1 MTAAD
6 DYINRVLD
14 HLPRGTPMRE
24 QIAMEL
30 RGNIAERLES
40 GQPVADVLRQLGD
53 PTTLAESYLSA
64 LPLVSGSFLRRG
76 VAKLIDV
83 IVVVLTILVLVGLP
97 TYWVANRQQWP
108 FLLGFGMLLIILAA
122 SFGFGLY
129 TIVAEHWLGLT
140 LGKRALGLRVVRE
153 SGAPIGL
160 GQSIVR
166 QLPMFLQVYWI
177 DVLFALFTDK
187 SQRAFELL
195 SKTRVVTETQSLGPE
210 GDHRIDPGR
219 TPRRVH
225 DRGADAER
233 PR

>member
-6 DYINRVLD
+6 DYINGVLD
-14 HLPRGTPMRE
+14 HLPQRTPLRE

-30 RGNIAERLES
+30 RGHIAARLES
-40 GQPVADVLRQLGD
+40 GQAEADVLRQLGD

-64 LPLVSGSFLRRG
+64 VPLVSASFLQRG
-76 VAKLIDV
+76 LAKSIDV
-83 IVVVLTILVLVGLP
+83 FLVVLTIGLFVGLP
-97 TYWVANRQQWP
+97 VFWVAGHQEWP
-108 FLLGFGMLLIILAA
+108 FVFGFGVLLMVFAA

-129 TIVAEHWLGLT
+129 TIVAEHWLGFT

-187 SQRAFELL
+187 NQRAFELL
-195 SKTRVVTETQSLGPE
+195 SKTRVVTEAPA
-210 GDHRIDPGR
+210 I
-219 TPRRVH
+219 
-225 DRGADAER
+225 
-233 PR
+233 

>member
-1 MTAAD
+1 MTAVD
-6 DYINRVLD
+6 DFINRVLD
-14 HLPRGTPMRE
+14 HLPSGTPMRA

-30 RGNIAERLES
+30 RGHIAERLES
-40 GQPVADVLRQLGD
+40 GLPLEDVLRQLGD
-53 PTTLAESYLSA
+53 PRTLAESYLSA
-64 LPLVSGSFLRRG
+64 VPLVSASFLDRG
-76 VAKLIDV
+76 IAKLIDV
-83 IVVVLTILVLVGLP
+83 IVVVLTVLLLVGLP
-97 TYWVANRQQWP
+97 IFWVAGHEK
-108 FLLGFGMLLIILAA
+108 FGVLVGFGLLLIVLGA

-129 TIVAEHWLGLT
+129 TIVAEHWLGFT

-195 SKTRVVTETQSLGPE
+195 SKTRVVATS
-210 GDHRIDPGR
+210 
-219 TPRRVH
+219 
-225 DRGADAER
+225 RG
-233 PR
+233 

>member
-1 MTAAD
+1 MTPAD
-6 DYINRVLD
+6 DYVNRVLD
-14 HLPRGTPMRE
+14 HLPRDTPMRA

-64 LPLVSGSFLRRG
+64 VPLVSASFLQRG

-83 IVVVLTILVLVGLP
+83 IVVVLTILVFVGLP
-97 TYWVANRQQWP
+97 TFLVAQRQEWP
-108 FLLGFGMLLIILAA
+108 FLFGLGALAVVLAA
-122 SFGFGLY
+122 TFGFGLY
-129 TIVAEHWLGLT
+129 TIVAEHRLGFT

-160 GQSIVR
+160 GQSFVR

-195 SKTRVVTETQSLGPE
+195 SKTRVVTESRAT
-210 GDHRIDPGR
+210 
-219 TPRRVH
+219 
-225 DRGADAER
+225 
-233 PR
+233 

>member
-14 HLPRGTPMRE
+14 HLPRGTPMRA

-40 GQPVADVLRQLGD
+40 GQPLADVLRQLGD
-53 PTTLAESYLSA
+53 PRTLAESYLTA
-64 LPLVSGSFLRRG
+64 VPLVSASFLRRG
-76 VAKLIDV
+76 VAKLVDV
-83 IVVVLTILVLVGLP
+83 IVVVLTILVFVGLP
-97 TYWVANRQQWP
+97 TFWLAVYREWP
-108 FLLGFGMLLIILAA
+108 FLLGFGVLLVILAA

-129 TIVAEHWLGLT
+129 TIVAEHWLGYT

-195 SKTRVVTETQSLGPE
+195 SKTRVVTET
-210 GDHRIDPGR
+210 
-219 TPRRVH
+219 
-225 DRGADAER
+225 RGI
-233 PR
+233 

>member
-14 HLPRGTPMRE
+14 HLPRGTPMRA

-30 RGNIAERLES
+30 RGHIAERLER

-64 LPLVSGSFLRRG
+64 VPLVSASFLRRG
-76 VAKLIDV
+76 AAKLVDV
-83 IVVVLTILVLVGLP
+83 IVVVLTILVFVGLP
-97 TYWVANRQQWP
+97 TFWIAGHEQWA
-108 FLLGFGMLLIILAA
+108 FVLGFGVLLMILAA
-122 SFGFGLY
+122 TFGFGLY
-129 TIVAEHWLGLT
+129 TIVAEHWLGFT
-140 LGKRALGLRVVRE
+140 IGKRALGLRVVRE

-160 GQSIVR
+160 GQSVVR

-195 SKTRVVTETQSLGPE
+195 SKTRVVTET
-210 GDHRIDPGR
+210 RAI
-219 TPRRVH
+219 
-225 DRGADAER
+225 
-233 PR
+233 

>member
-1 MTAAD
+1 MTAAE

-14 HLPRGTPMRE
+14 HLPRGPLRA

-30 RGNIAERLES
+30 RGHIAGRLEG
-40 GQPVADVLRQLGD
+40 GQPVEDVLRQLGD

-64 LPLVSGSFLRRG
+64 VPLVSASFLQRG

-83 IVVVLTILVLVGLP
+83 IVVVLTILLFVGLP
-97 TYWVANRQQWP
+97 VYWLAWYQERP
-108 FLLGFGMLLIILAA
+108 FFLGFGMLLVGLAA
-122 SFGFGLY
+122 TFGFGLY
-129 TIVAEHWLGLT
+129 TIVAEHWLGAT
-140 LGKRALGLRVVRE
+140 MGKRAVGLRVVRE

-166 QLPMFLQVYWI
+166 QLPMFLQVFCI

-195 SKTRVVTETQSLGPE
+195 SKTRVV
-210 GDHRIDPGR
+210 RI
-219 TPRRVH
+219 TA
-225 DRGADAER
+225 DRM
-233 PR
+233 P

>member
-14 HLPRGTPMRE
+14 HLPRGTPLRA

-30 RGNIAERLES
+30 RGHIAGRLET

-64 LPLVSGSFLRRG
+64 VPLESASFLLRG
-76 VAKLIDV
+76 LAKMIDV
-83 IVVVLTILVLVGLP
+83 IVVVLTILVFVGLP
-97 TYWVANRQQWP
+97 TFLVARYQEWP
-108 FLLGFGMLLIILAA
+108 FLFGFGGLLVVLAA

-129 TIVAEHWLGLT
+129 TIVAEHWLGFT

-153 SGAPIGL
+153 TGAPIGL

-166 QLPMFLQVYWI
+166 TLPMFLQVYWI
-177 DVLFALFTDK
+177 DVLFAVFTDK

-195 SKTRVVTETQSLGPE
+195 SKTRVVTET
-210 GDHRIDPGR
+210 RAI
-219 TPRRVH
+219 
-225 DRGADAER
+225 
-233 PR
+233 

>member
-1 MTAAD
+1 MTAVD
-6 DYINRVLD
+6 DFINRVLD
-14 HLPRGTPMRE
+14 HLPSGTPMRA

-30 RGNIAERLES
+30 RGHIAERLES
-40 GQPVADVLRQLGD
+40 GLPLEDVLRQLGD

-64 LPLVSGSFLRRG
+64 VPLVSASFLDRG

-83 IVVVLTILVLVGLP
+83 IVVVLTVLLLVGLP
-97 TYWVANRQQWP
+97 AFFVADHEK
-108 FLLGFGMLLIILAA
+108 LGFLFGFGVLLMVLGA

-129 TIVAEHWLGLT
+129 TIVAEHWLGFT

-195 SKTRVVTETQSLGPE
+195 SKTRVVATS
-210 GDHRIDPGR
+210 
-219 TPRRVH
+219 
-225 DRGADAER
+225 RG
-233 PR
+233 

>member
-14 HLPRGTPMRE
+14 HLPRGTPMRA

-30 RGNIAERLES
+30 RGNIAERLER
-40 GQPVADVLRQLGD
+40 GQPVADVLQQLGD

-64 LPLVSGSFLRRG
+64 VPLVSASFLQRG
-76 VAKLIDV
+76 LAKFIDV
-83 IVVVLTILVLVGLP
+83 FMVVLTAMLFVGLP
-97 TYWVANRQQWP
+97 VWVAGHQEWP
-108 FLLGFGMLLIILAA
+108 FLFGFGVVLMVLAA
-122 SFGFGLY
+122 TFGFGLY
-129 TIVAEHWLGLT
+129 TIVAEHWLGFT

-195 SKTRVVTETQSLGPE
+195 SKTRVVSET
-210 GDHRIDPGR
+210 RAI
-219 TPRRVH
+219 
-225 DRGADAER
+225 
-233 PR
+233 

>member
-14 HLPRGTPMRE
+14 HLPSDTPMRA

-30 RGNIAERLES
+30 RGHIAERLES
-40 GQPVADVLRQLGD
+40 GQTVADVLGQLGD
-53 PTTLAESYLSA
+53 PRTLAESYLSA
-64 LPLVSGSFLRRG
+64 VPLVSASFLQRG
-76 VAKLIDV
+76 LAKLIDV
-83 IVVVLTILVLVGLP
+83 MVVLLTVMVIVGLP
-97 TYWVANRQQWP
+97 TYWLVWHQEWP
-108 FLLGFGMLLIILAA
+108 FLLGFGVLFAVLAA

-129 TIVAEHWLGLT
+129 TIVAEHWLGFT

-195 SKTRVVTETQSLGPE
+195 SKTRVVTETPV
-210 GDHRIDPGR
+210 R
-219 TPRRVH
+219 TVQ
-225 DRGADAER
+225 
-233 PR
+233 

>member
-1 MTAAD
+1 
-6 DYINRVLD
+6 
-14 HLPRGTPMRE
+14 
-24 QIAMEL
+24 MEL

-40 GQPVADVLRQLGD
+40 GQPLADVLRQLGD

-64 LPLVSGSFLRRG
+64 VPLVSASFLQRG

-83 IVVVLTILVLVGLP
+83 IVVVLTILVFVGLP
-97 TYWVANRQQWP
+97 IFWSRYKEWP
-108 FLLGFGMLLIILAA
+108 FLLGFGVLLMVLAA
-122 SFGFGLY
+122 TFGFGLY
-129 TIVAEHWLGLT
+129 TIVAEHWLGFT

-166 QLPMFLQVYWI
+166 TLPMFLQVYWI

-195 SKTRVVTETQSLGPE
+195 SKTRVVTES
-210 GDHRIDPGR
+210 RAI
-219 TPRRVH
+219 
-225 DRGADAER
+225 
-233 PR
+233 

>member
-1 MTAAD
+1 MTPAD
-6 DYINRVLD
+6 DYINRVLE
-14 HLPRGTPMRE
+14 HLPRGTPLRE

-30 RGNIAERLES
+30 RGNIADRLES
-40 GQPVADVLRQLGD
+40 GQSVEDVLRQLGN

-64 LPLVSGSFLRRG
+64 VPLVSATFLQRG
-76 VAKLIDV
+76 IAKLIDV
-83 IVVVLTILVLVGLP
+83 IVVVLTILVFVGLP
-97 TYWVANRQQWP
+97 ILLVASYKEWP
-108 FLLGFGMLLIILAA
+108 VLLGFGMFLMVLAA

-129 TIVAEHWLGLT
+129 TIVAEHRLGYT

-160 GQSIVR
+160 GQSVVR

-195 SKTRVVTETQSLGPE
+195 SKTRVVT
-210 GDHRIDPGR
+210 DPR
-219 TPRRVH
+219 TI
-225 DRGADAER
+225 
-233 PR
+233 

>member
-14 HLPRGTPMRE
+14 QLPRDTPMRA

-30 RGNIAERLES
+30 RGTIAERLER
-40 GQPVADVLRQLGD
+40 GQPVAEVLRQLGD

-64 LPLVSGSFLRRG
+64 VPLVSASFLQRG
-76 VAKLIDV
+76 LAKFIDV
-83 IVVVLTILVLVGLP
+83 VVVLATAAVLVGLP
-97 TYWVANRQQWP
+97 VLLAGREWP
-108 FLLGFGMLLIILAA
+108 FLFGFGMVLMLLAA
-122 SFGFGLY
+122 TFGFGLY
-129 TIVAEHWLGLT
+129 TIVAEHWLGFT

-177 DVLFALFTDK
+177 DVLFALFTDRN
-187 SQRAFELL
+187 QRAFELL
-195 SKTRVVTETQSLGPE
+195 SKTRVVTG
-210 GDHRIDPGR
+210 
-219 TPRRVH
+219 
-225 DRGADAER
+225 
-233 PR
+233 

>member
-14 HLPRGTPMRE
+14 HLPRGTSLRA

-30 RGNIAERLES
+30 RGHIAGRLES

-64 LPLVSGSFLRRG
+64 VPLVSASFLRRG
-76 VAKLIDV
+76 AAKLIDV
-83 IVVVLTILVLVGLP
+83 IVVVLTILVFVGLP
-97 TYWVANRQQWP
+97 VYGVAGYQQWP
-108 FLLGFGMLLIILAA
+108 FLLGFGMVLMALAA
-122 SFGFGLY
+122 TFGFGLY
-129 TIVAEHWLGLT
+129 TIVGEHWLGVT
-140 LGKRALGLRVVRE
+140 IGKHALGLRVVRE

-160 GQSIVR
+160 GQSLVR

-195 SKTRVVTETQSLGPE
+195 SKTRVV
-210 GDHRIDPGR
+210 RIAADR
-219 TPRRVH
+219 TP
-225 DRGADAER
+225 
-233 PR
+233 

>member
-1 MTAAD
+1 MTAD

-14 HLPRGTPMRE
+14 HLPRGTLRA

-30 RGNIAERLES
+30 RGHIAGRLES
-40 GQPVADVLRQLGD
+40 GQPLEDVLRQLGD

-64 LPLVSGSFLRRG
+64 VPLVSATFLQRG

-83 IVVVLTILVLVGLP
+83 LVVVLTILIAVGLP
-97 TYWVANRQQWP
+97 IYWVASYQEWP
-108 FLLGFGMLLIILAA
+108 SLVGFGVLLVVLAA

-129 TIVAEHWLGLT
+129 TIVAEHWLGAT

-160 GQSIVR
+160 GQSFVR
-166 QLPMFLQVYWI
+166 QLPMFLQVFWI

-195 SKTRVVTETQSLGPE
+195 SKTRVVRVAAE
-210 GDHRIDPGR
+210 R
-219 TPRRVH
+219 TP
-225 DRGADAER
+225 
-233 PR
+233 

>member
-14 HLPRGTPMRE
+14 HLPRGTPMRA

-30 RGNIAERLES
+30 RGHIAERLES
-40 GQPVADVLRQLGD
+40 GQHVADVLRQLGD

-64 LPLVSGSFLRRG
+64 VPLVSASFLQRG

-83 IVVVLTILVLVGLP
+83 IVVVLTILVVVGLP
-97 TYWVANRQQWP
+97 VFLVARSRQEWP
-108 FLLGFGMLLIILAA
+108 FLLGFGLLIVMLAA

-129 TIVAEHWLGLT
+129 TIVAEHWLGFT

-195 SKTRVVTETQSLGPE
+195 SKTRVVT
-210 GDHRIDPGR
+210 DPR
-219 TPRRVH
+219 
-225 DRGADAER
+225 AI
-233 PR
+233 

>member
-40 GQPVADVLRQLGD
+40 GQPIEDVLRQLGD

-64 LPLVSGSFLRRG
+64 VPLVSASFLQRG

-83 IVVVLTILVLVGLP
+83 AVVLLTILLFIGLP
-97 TYWVANRQQWP
+97 VFLIARSRQEWP
-108 FLLGFGMLLIILAA
+108 FILSFGLFLVIIAA

-129 TIVAEHWLGLT
+129 TIVAEHRLGFT

-177 DVLFALFTDK
+177 DVLFALFTDR

-195 SKTRVVTETQSLGPE
+195 SKTRVVTET
-210 GDHRIDPGR
+210 RA
-219 TPRRVH
+219 T
-225 DRGADAER
+225 
-233 PR
+233 

>member
-1 MTAAD
+1 MTPAD
-6 DYINRVLD
+6 DYVNRVLD
-14 HLPRGTPMRE
+14 HLPRDTPMRA

-64 LPLVSGSFLRRG
+64 VPLVSASFLQRG

-83 IVVVLTILVLVGLP
+83 IVVVLTILVFVGLP
-97 TYWVANRQQWP
+97 TFLVAHRQEWP
-108 FLLGFGMLLIILAA
+108 FLFGLGALAVVLAA
-122 SFGFGLY
+122 TFGFGLY
-129 TIVAEHWLGLT
+129 TIVAEHRLGFT

-160 GQSIVR
+160 GQSFVR

-195 SKTRVVTETQSLGPE
+195 SKTRVVTESRAT
-210 GDHRIDPGR
+210 
-219 TPRRVH
+219 
-225 DRGADAER
+225 
-233 PR
+233 

>member
-1 MTAAD
+1 MTVAD
-6 DYINRVLD
+6 NYMKCVLE
-14 HLPRGTPMRE
+14 HLLSGTPMRA

-30 RGNIAERLES
+30 RGTIAERLES

-53 PTTLAESYLSA
+53 PRTLAESYLSA
-64 LPLVSGSFLRRG
+64 VPLVSASFLQRG

-83 IVVVLTILVLVGLP
+83 LVVVLTILVLVGLP
-97 TYWVANRQQWP
+97 TFWLAVYKEWP
-108 FLLGFGMLLIILAA
+108 LLLSFGVLVVVLAA

-129 TIVAEHWLGLT
+129 TIVAEHWLGFT
-140 LGKRALGLRVVRE
+140 LGKRALGLRVVRQ

-195 SKTRVVTETQSLGPE
+195 SKTRVVTDT
-210 GDHRIDPGR
+210 
-219 TPRRVH
+219 
-225 DRGADAER
+225 R
-233 PR
+233 PI